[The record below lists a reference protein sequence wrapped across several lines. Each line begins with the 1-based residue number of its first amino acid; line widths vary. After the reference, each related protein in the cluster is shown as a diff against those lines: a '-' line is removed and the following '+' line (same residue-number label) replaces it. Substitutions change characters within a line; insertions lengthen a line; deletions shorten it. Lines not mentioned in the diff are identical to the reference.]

1 MVGMYLSGTNV
12 PSSSSSN
19 LSLRLVPQTSVRTVL
34 CSVVTTTQFRGTSV
48 RVHIGNS
55 TPPFPIRP
63 LFLSCSPLPRFP
75 DIFRQ
80 PCPCY
85 LKGIS
90 SSLLSSIL
98 VWFSH
103 WVFHLWIAWLS
114 PPVTKVWNPVNIL
127 APAYYLSFHFFKQ
140 WSNYFSFNYMCM
152 YFFCMGMRTWV

>member
-12 PSSSSSN
+12 PSSSSSS
-19 LSLRLVPQTSVRTVL
+19 LSLHLVPQTSVRTVL

-48 RVHIGNS
+48 RVYIGNS

-98 VWFSH
+98 VWFSPKSS
-103 WVFHLWIAWLS
+103 ISESPRPS
-114 PPVTKVWNPVNIL
+114 PPVTKVCNLVNIL
-127 APAYYLSFHFFKQ
+127 ALAYYLSFHFFNNEVIILALIICK
-140 WSNYFSFNYMCM
+140 C
-152 YFFCMGMRTWV
+152 FFCMGMRTWV